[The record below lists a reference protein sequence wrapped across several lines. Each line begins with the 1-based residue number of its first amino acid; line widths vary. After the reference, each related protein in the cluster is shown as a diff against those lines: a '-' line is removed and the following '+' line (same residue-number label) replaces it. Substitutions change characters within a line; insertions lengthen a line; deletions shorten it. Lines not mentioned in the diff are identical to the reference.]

1 MKVAI
6 VGGGLFGC
14 TAAIYAARAGH
25 EVHLYE
31 ARPELMSGATG
42 STYSRLHRGYHYPR
56 SSETGRESRQAEASF
71 RAEFGTCV
79 IDRGRQFYVVPPSV
93 DNLVTADEF
102 AAFLDRERLP
112 YAAERGVFEVRE
124 PRINLAALQALVRQK
139 VEDAGVFV
147 RTNCVAP
154 AMLRYAFDAIV
165 VAAYSG
171 LNDALEP
178 LGCAPRPYKFQ
189 VVERPVA
196 LLPASLRDAS
206 VVAIDGPFGC
216 IDPLDGTP
224 LHILGH
230 VVHTVHAS
238 NTGNYPEIPLHLRG
252 VIDRGLIRNPEFTRF
267 KSVMYDL
274 AQYMPGLK
282 QAIHVG
288 SSYTVRAVLAH
299 EEATDR
305 RPTLVTRHDDQVVS
319 VFSGKLGT
327 AVKAAQDVLS
337 LIEAREKVAA

>member
-1 MKVAI
+1 MRVAV

-14 TAAIYAARAGH
+14 TAAIHAARAGH

-31 ARPELMSGATG
+31 ARHELVCGATAA
-42 STYSRLHRGYHYPR
+42 TYSRLHRGYHYPR
-56 SSETGRESRQAEASF
+56 SPETGAESRQAEASF
-71 RAEFGTCV
+71 REEYGASV
-79 IDRGRQFYVVPPSV
+79 IDSGRQFYVVPPSV
-93 DNLVTADEF
+93 DNLVTSDEF
-102 AAFLDRERLP
+102 SAFLDKQGLP

-124 PRINLAALQALVRQK
+124 PRINLAVLQALVRQK

-147 RTNCVAP
+147 RLNCPAP

-171 LNDALEP
+171 LNDSLEALH
-178 LGCAPRPYKFQ
+178 CAPRPYKFQ

-216 IDPLDGTP
+216 VDPLDGTP
-224 LHILGH
+224 LHVLGH

-238 NTGNYPEIPLHLRG
+238 NTGNYPEIPKHLAP

-267 KSVMYDL
+267 KNVVHDL

-282 QAIHVG
+282 QAVHVG

-299 EEATDR
+299 QEATDR

-327 AVKAAQDVLS
+327 AVKAAQDVLH
-337 LIEAREKVAA
+337 LIDSREKVAA

>member
-1 MKVAI
+1 MRVAV

-14 TAAIYAARAGH
+14 TAAITAARAGH

-31 ARPELMSGATG
+31 ARHELMCGATAA
-42 STYSRLHRGYHYPR
+42 TYSRLHKGYHYPR
-56 SSETGRESRQAEASF
+56 SPETGRESRLAEASF
-71 RAEFGTCV
+71 RSEYGAAV
-79 IDRGRQFYVVPPSV
+79 IDNGRQFYVVPPSV
-93 DNLVTADEF
+93 DNLVTSDEF
-102 AAFLDRERLP
+102 AAFLDKQGLA

-124 PRINLAALQALVRQK
+124 PRINLAVLQALVRQK
-139 VEDAGVFV
+139 VSDAGVFV
-147 RTNCVAP
+147 RARCVAP
-154 AMLRYAFDAIV
+154 AHLRQSFDAIV

-171 LNDALEP
+171 LNDALEG
-178 LGCAPRPYKFQ
+178 LGIGPRAYKFQ

-196 LLPASLRDAS
+196 LLPARLRDAS

-224 LHILGH
+224 LHVLGH

-238 NTGNYPEIPLHLRG
+238 NTGNCPEIPGHLRA

-267 KSVMYDL
+267 KNVVHDL
-274 AQYMPGLK
+274 ARYIPGIK
-282 QAIHVG
+282 GAVHVG

-299 EEATDR
+299 QEATDR

-327 AVKAAQDVLS
+327 AVKAAQDVLR

>member
-1 MKVAI
+1 MKIAV

-14 TAAIYAARAGH
+14 TAALYAARAGH

-31 ARPELMSGATG
+31 ARPELMSGATS

-56 SSETGRESRQAEASF
+56 STETGRESCQAEASF
-71 RAEFGTCV
+71 RAEFGSCV
-79 IDRGRQFYVVPPSV
+79 IDGGRQFYVVPPSV
-93 DNLVTADEF
+93 DNLVSAD
-102 AAFLDRERLP
+102 AYRDFLERERLP
-112 YAAERGVFEVRE
+112 FDETNGVFEVRE
-124 PRINLAALQALVRQK
+124 PRVNLAGLQTLVRQK
-139 VEDAGVFV
+139 VADAGVFV
-147 RTNCVAP
+147 RLVCPAP
-154 AMLRYAFDAIV
+154 ANLRQAFDAIV

-216 IDPLDGTP
+216 VDPLDGTP

-238 NTGNYPEIPLHLRG
+238 NTGNYPEIPGSLASL
-252 VIDRGLIRNPEFTRF
+252 IDRGLIRNPEFTRF
-267 KSVMYDL
+267 KNVVHDL
-274 AQYMPGLK
+274 GAYVPGIK
-282 QAIHVG
+282 GAVHVG

-327 AVKAAQDVLS
+327 AVRAAQQVVT